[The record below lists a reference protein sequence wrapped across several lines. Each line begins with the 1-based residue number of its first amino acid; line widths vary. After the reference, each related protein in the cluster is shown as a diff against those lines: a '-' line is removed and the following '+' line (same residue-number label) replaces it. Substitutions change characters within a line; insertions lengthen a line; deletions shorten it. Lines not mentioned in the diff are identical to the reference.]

1 MSVTPIRCAF
11 AMDDA
16 AYVLGSLS
24 PAERKE
30 FEAHLPCCDHCSLS
44 VRNLAGLPGL
54 LGRLEAD
61 VFDAPAIDPVPDTL
75 LPRLSRAVRRQQH
88 RRTWLT
94 AGAAAA
100 VAAAIS
106 VGGAIAI
113 DNAHTTA
120 PVAGQHTIVPPLGTP
135 MKRVGSDPMTA
146 SVALTSVDWG
156 TKLDLTCSYPAPRQT
171 ASYEAGAYALV
182 VHTVDGRS
190 QRVAT
195 WSGLPGK
202 TMHLSA
208 ATASPASDISS
219 VNVVR
224 VGGPAVLALDL

>member
-24 PAERKE
+24 PAERKA
-30 FEAHLPCCDHCSLS
+30 FEAHLPGCDHCSLS

-54 LGRLEAD
+54 LGRLDAD
-61 VFDAPAIDPVPDTL
+61 VFDPPAIDPVPDTL

-88 RRTWLT
+88 RRTWLV

-100 VAAAIS
+100 VAAVIS
-106 VGGAIAI
+106 VGGVVVL
-113 DNAHTTA
+113 DHPDTA
-120 PVAGQHTIVPPLGTP
+120 TPVAVAPPLGP
-135 MKRVGSDPMTA
+135 AMKQVGTDAMTA
-146 SVALTSVDWG
+146 HLAVTPVGWG
-156 TKLDLTCSYPAPRQT
+156 TRLDLTCTYPTPRQA

-182 VHTVDGRS
+182 VHTRDGRS

-195 WSGLPGK
+195 WTGLPGK

-208 ATASPASDISS
+208 ATSSLASDISS
-219 VNVVR
+219 VDVVQ
-224 VGGPAVLALDL
+224 VGGSPALSLDL

>member
-30 FEAHLPCCDHCSLS
+30 FEAHLPGCDVCSLA

-54 LGRLEAD
+54 LGRLDAD
-61 VFDAPAIDPVPDTL
+61 VFEGPAIEPVPDTL

-88 RRTWLT
+88 RRTWLI

-100 VAAAIS
+100 VAAAIG
-106 VGGAIAI
+106 VGGAVAL
-113 DNAHTTA
+113 DQPDPTTPVAVA
-120 PVAGQHTIVPPLGTP
+120 PVGHAMTRIGN
-135 MKRVGSDPMTA
+135 DPMSA
-146 SVALTSVDWG
+146 NVALTSVAWG
-156 TKLDLTCSYPAPRQT
+156 TKLDLTCSYPRPGGALP
-171 ASYEAGAYALV
+171 YEGGDYALV
-182 VHTVDGRS
+182 VHTADGRS
-190 QRVAT
+190 LRVAT
-195 WSGLPGK
+195 WTGLPGK

-208 ATASPASDISS
+208 ATSALAGNITS
-219 VNVVR
+219 VTVVH
-224 VGGPAVLALDL
+224 VGGPPALELDL

>member
-11 AMDDA
+11 AMGDA

-30 FEAHLPCCDHCSLS
+30 FEAHLPGCEECSLA

-54 LGRLEAD
+54 LGRLDAD
-61 VFDAPAIDPVPDTL
+61 VFDAPPIEPVPDTL

-94 AGAAAA
+94 AGVAAA

-106 VGGAIAI
+106 VGGAMAL
-113 DNAHTTA
+113 DNRGVSTPAVVA
-120 PVAGQHTIVPPLGTP
+120 PMGTP
-135 MKRVGSDPMTA
+135 MARVGSDPMSA
-146 SVALTSVDWG
+146 NVALTPVAWG
-156 TKLDLTCSYPAPRQT
+156 TRLDLTCSYPTPGSRID
-171 ASYEAGAYALV
+171 YEGGSYALV
-182 VHTVDGRS
+182 VHTTDGRS
-190 QRVAT
+190 ERVAT
-195 WSGLPGK
+195 WRGLPGK

-208 ATASPASDISS
+208 ATAALSSDIRS
-219 VNVVR
+219 VDVVR
-224 VGGPAVLALDL
+224 LDGSPVLNLDL

>member
-30 FEAHLPCCDHCSLS
+30 FEAHLPGCDHCSLA

-61 VFDAPAIDPVPDTL
+61 VFDVPAIDPVPDTL

-88 RRTWLT
+88 RRTWLI

-106 VGGAIAI
+106 VGGVVAI
-113 DNAHTTA
+113 DHQDTGA
-120 PVAGQHTIVPPLGTP
+120 PVAIAPPVGRP
-135 MKRVGSDPMTA
+135 MTQIASDPMTA
-146 SVALTSVDWG
+146 TLAVTSVAWG
-156 TKLDLTCSYPAPRQT
+156 TKLDLTCTYPVPRQ
-171 ASYEAGAYALV
+171 AVAYEAGAYALV
-182 VHTVDGRS
+182 VHTLDGRS
-190 QRVAT
+190 HRVAT
-195 WSGLPGK
+195 WTGLPGK

-208 ATASPASDISS
+208 ATSSLATDITS

-224 VGGPAVLALDL
+224 VHGPPVLALDL

>member
-1 MSVTPIRCAF
+1 MSLTPIRCPF
-11 AMDDA
+11 TMDDA

-24 PAERKE
+24 PADRKA
-30 FEAHLPCCDHCSLS
+30 FEAHLPSCDDCSLA

-54 LGRLEAD
+54 LGRLDAD
-61 VFDAPAIDPVPDTL
+61 VFDPPALDPLPDTL

-88 RRTWLT
+88 RRTWLV

-106 VGGAIAI
+106 VGGVVALEHP
-113 DNAHTTA
+113 DTST
-120 PVAGQHTIVPPLGTP
+120 PVAVAPPLGRAMTH
-135 MKRVGSDPMTA
+135 VGNDAMTA
-146 SVALTSVDWG
+146 HLAVTSVGWG
-156 TKLDLTCSYPAPRQT
+156 TKLDLTCTYPTPHRAV
-171 ASYEAGAYALV
+171 SYEAGAYALV
-182 VHTVDGRS
+182 VHTTDGRS

-195 WSGLPGK
+195 WTGLPGK

-208 ATASPASDISS
+208 ATSSLASDISS

-224 VGGPAVLALDL
+224 VGGPPVLALDL

>member
-30 FEAHLPCCDHCSLS
+30 FEAHLPGCDHCSLA

-54 LGRLEAD
+54 LGRLDAD

-88 RRTWLT
+88 RRTWLV
-94 AGAAAA
+94 AAAAAA
-100 VAAAIS
+100 VAAVIS
-106 VGGAIAI
+106 IGGVVAF
-113 DNAHTTA
+113 DHPGTGT
-120 PVAGQHTIVPPLGTP
+120 PVAVAAPLGPSMTQI
-135 MKRVGSDPMTA
+135 GTDPMTA
-146 SVALTSVDWG
+146 HLAVTSVGWG
-156 TKLDLTCSYPAPRQT
+156 TKLDLTCSYPVPRQS

-182 VHTVDGRS
+182 VHTVDGGS

-195 WSGLPGK
+195 WTGLPGK

-208 ATASPASDISS
+208 ATSSLASDISS

>member
-30 FEAHLPCCDHCSLS
+30 FEAHLPGCDVCSLA

-54 LGRLEAD
+54 LGRLDAD
-61 VFDAPAIDPVPDTL
+61 VFEGPAIESVPDTL
-75 LPRLSRAVRRQQH
+75 LPRLSLAVRRQQR
-88 RRTWLT
+88 RRTWLI

-100 VAAAIS
+100 VAAAIG
-106 VGGAIAI
+106 VGGAVAL
-113 DNAHTTA
+113 DQPDPTTPVVVA
-120 PVAGQHTIVPPLGTP
+120 PPVGHAMT
-135 MKRVGSDPMTA
+135 RVGNDPMTA
-146 SVALTSVDWG
+146 DVALTSVAWG
-156 TKLDLTCSYPAPRQT
+156 TKLDLMCSYPAPGS
-171 ASYEAGAYALV
+171 ALPYEGGDYALV
-182 VHTVDGRS
+182 VHTTDGRS

-195 WSGLPGK
+195 WTGLPGK

-208 ATASPASDISS
+208 ATSAQASDISS
-219 VNVVR
+219 VTVVH
-224 VGGPAVLALDL
+224 VGGPPALELNL

>member
-30 FEAHLPCCDHCSLS
+30 FEAHLPGCDVCSLA

-54 LGRLEAD
+54 LGRLDAD
-61 VFDAPAIDPVPDTL
+61 VFEGPAIEPLPDTL

-88 RRTWLT
+88 RRTWLI

-106 VGGAIAI
+106 VGGAVAL
-113 DNAHTTA
+113 DQPEHGTPAAVA
-120 PVAGQHTIVPPLGTP
+120 PVG
-135 MKRVGSDPMTA
+135 RVMTQVGNDPMTA
-146 SVALTSVDWG
+146 SVAVTPVGWG
-156 TKLDLTCSYPAPRQT
+156 TKLDLTCSYPTPQGHA
-171 ASYEAGAYALV
+171 AYEGGPYALV
-182 VHTVDGRS
+182 VHTTDGGS
-190 QRVAT
+190 ERVAT
-195 WSGLPGK
+195 WNGLPGK

-208 ATASPASDISS
+208 ATSARASDISS
-219 VNVVR
+219 VDVVS
-224 VGGPAVLALDL
+224 VGGGPVLDLDL

>member
-1 MSVTPIRCAF
+1 MSVTPIRCPF
-11 AMDDA
+11 AMDDG

-24 PAERKE
+24 PAERKA
-30 FEAHLPCCDHCSLS
+30 FEAHLPGCEHCSVA
-44 VRNLAGLPGL
+44 VRDLAGLPGL
-54 LGRLEAD
+54 LGRLDAD
-61 VFDAPAIDPVPDTL
+61 VFDLPAIDPVPDTL

-88 RRTWLT
+88 RRTWLI

-106 VGGAIAI
+106 IGGVAAF
-113 DNAHTTA
+113 DHPHPGT
-120 PVAGQHTIVPPLGTP
+120 PVAVAPPLGPAMTQI
-135 MKRVGSDPMTA
+135 GNDPMTA
-146 SVALTSVDWG
+146 HLAVTQVGWG
-156 TKLDLTCSYPAPRQT
+156 TKLDLTCTYPVQHRG
-171 ASYEAGAYALV
+171 ASYDAGAYALV
-182 VHTVDGRS
+182 VHTLDGRS

-208 ATASPASDISS
+208 ATASQASDISS

-224 VGGPAVLALDL
+224 VGGPPVLALHL